1 MGSLTTDYEWDAE
14 EYYPKECVGINNNGG
29 VVEAGEIYDHNF
41 ANKAIDALK
50 NVLQGSEDPR
60 IGFRLVL
67 VRNVIDNFGGLE
79 ERSWAYVEDGKLP
92 EHFLDAFDKQTAK
105 VPLRFI
111 TELESAY
118 RAIQKDKSSTPV

>member
-1 MGSLTTDYEWDAE
+1 MGNLKTEYEWDAE
-14 EYYPKECVGINNNGG
+14 EYYPNECVGINNNGG
-29 VVEAGEIYDHNF
+29 MVEAGDIYDHNF

-50 NVLQGSEDPR
+50 NVLQGSEDSR
-60 IGFRLVL
+60 ICFRLVL
-67 VRNVIDNFGGLE
+67 VRNVIDKFGDLE

-92 EHFLDAFDKQTAK
+92 EYFLDAFDKQTIK

-118 RAIQKDKSSTPV
+118 RAIEKDKSSAPV